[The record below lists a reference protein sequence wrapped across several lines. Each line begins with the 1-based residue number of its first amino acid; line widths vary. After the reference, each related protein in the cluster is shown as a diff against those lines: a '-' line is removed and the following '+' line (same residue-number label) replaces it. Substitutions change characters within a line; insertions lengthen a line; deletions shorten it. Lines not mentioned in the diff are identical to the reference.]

1 MRVYFLR
8 ILFPIENMIQLYG
21 LKSSANVHVRFCS
34 RSIVALKCTLMSVLR
49 YAVCGLV

>member
-21 LKSSANVHVRFCS
+21 LKSSASVHMLGF
-34 RSIVALKCTLMSVLR
+34 VAEILSL
-49 YAVCGLV
+49 